1 MSPDSRVDLVKL
13 AVHTAVTMLVI
24 ALALFLPAGTLAWPE
39 GWIFFALMFGL
50 STGESAWLIR
60 HDPALMNERMS
71 GVGRKDQEKWD
82 KVLLAIVGVAFFAW
96 LALMGLDAV
105 RFRWS
110 RVPVAVQGI
119 GGLAFAF
126 SFRMFHATF
135 RENKFLSPAVRVQ
148 TDRAQTVVSTGPYA
162 RVRHPMYAA
171 FVVFTIGASLL
182 LGSWWGVAGA
192 FVLIG
197 LVARRAVLEE
207 RVLRERLPGYDEYMG
222 RVRYR
227 FVPGLW

>member
-1 MSPDSRVDLVKL
+1 MNEIARVDLVKL
-13 AVHTAVTMLVI
+13 ALQTAVTMLVI

-39 GWIFFALMFGL
+39 GWIFFGLMFGL
-50 STGESAWLIR
+50 SAGESAWLIR

-82 KVLLAIVGVAFFAW
+82 KVLLAVVGVAFFAW

-110 RVPVAVQGI
+110 RVPLPVQAVGA
-119 GGLAFAF
+119 LAFIL

-135 RENKFLSPAVRVQ
+135 RENAFLSPAVRVQ
-148 TDRAQTVVSTGPYA
+148 TERKQTVVSTGPYA
-162 RVRHPMYAA
+162 RVRHPMYSA
-171 FVVFTIGASLL
+171 FVVFVFGAALL
-182 LGSWWGVAGA
+182 LGSWWGVAFGL
-192 FVLIG
+192 VLIG

-207 RVLRERLPGYDEYMG
+207 RLLSERLAGYDDYM
-222 RVRYR
+222 RTVRYR
-227 FVPGLW
+227 FVPRVW

>member
-1 MSPDSRVDLVKL
+1 MPNKSRVDLGRLVL
-13 AVHTAVTMLVI
+13 QTAVMMLVI
-24 ALALFLPAGTLAWPE
+24 ALALFLPAGTFAWPE
-39 GWIFFALMFGL
+39 GWIFFGLMFGL
-50 STGESAWLIR
+50 SAGESFWLIR
-60 HDPALMNERMS
+60 HDPELMNERMS

-82 KVLLAIVGVAFFAW
+82 KVLLAIVGIAYFAW

-110 RVPVAVQGI
+110 HVPPALRAI
-119 GGLAFAF
+119 GGLAFVD
-126 SFRMFHATF
+126 SFWLFHATF
-135 RENKFLSPAVRVQ
+135 RENAFLSPAVRVQ
-148 TDRAQTVVSTGPYA
+148 TDRGQTVVSTGPYA

-171 FVVFTIGASLL
+171 FVVFVLGAALL
-182 LGSWWGVAGA
+182 LGSWWGVAGG

-207 RVLRERLPGYDEYMG
+207 RVLRERLAGYDEYMR

-227 FVPGLW
+227 FVPGVW

>member
-1 MSPDSRVDLVKL
+1 
-13 AVHTAVTMLVI
+13 MLVI
-24 ALALFLPAGTLAWPE
+24 GLALFLPAGTLAWPE
-39 GWIFFALMFGL
+39 GWIFLGLMFGL
-50 STGESAWLIR
+50 STGESVWLIR

-71 GVGRKDQEKWD
+71 GVGRTDQEKWD
-82 KVLLAIVGVAFFAW
+82 KILLAVVGIAFFAW

-110 RVPVAVQGI
+110 HVPGAVQAI
-119 GGLAFAF
+119 GGLAFVY

-135 RENKFLSPAVRVQ
+135 RENAFLSPAVRVQ

-171 FVVFTIGASLL
+171 FTVFVPGAALL
-182 LGSWWGVAGA
+182 LGSWWGVAFGL
-192 FVLIG
+192 VLIG

-207 RVLRERLPGYDEYMG
+207 RVLRERLPGYAEYMR

-227 FVPGLW
+227 FVPGVW